1 MEGLSMLLKI
11 GELAK
16 RIGVTVRTLHHYDAI
31 GLVKPSARSDAGYRL
46 YNRNDIA
53 RLHRIQALRGLG
65 LSLAETDALLAGEGA
80 DLHAVIRQ
88 QVTGLERQ
96 ISEMADLRDRL
107 QSLEI
112 QLEGEDEP
120 DIDDWLSTLR
130 LMTTHRKYFTQDEL
144 DSLFGRKTD
153 SSGEAWREMIAA
165 VRCLMDRG
173 VSAQSQEAQELSAQW
188 LALQMETMT
197 DDPRLFIK
205 LSEMHRTEFDVQTL
219 TGVDGPLLD
228 FVMMAMHE
236 MRCAI
241 YAKYLDANE
250 LAHYRENF
258 PKCVPRWQ
266 QIFVDARQLV
276 EQGIPPEHPDA
287 KPVFLRWI
295 QLFQDTW
302 GKDPAT
308 RIKVRDA
315 QSIDRSL
322 VAGSGLNPAMQEFV
336 MRGLMIYA
344 PIPQSLL
351 DVKTTAKS

>member
-11 GELAK
+11 GDLAK

-53 RLHRIQALRGLG
+53 RLHRIQALRALG

-88 QVTGLERQ
+88 QITGLQRQ

-107 QSLEI
+107 QALET
-112 QLEGEDEP
+112 QLDGADEP

-144 DSLFGRKTD
+144 DTLFGRKM
-153 SSGEAWREMIAA
+153 SSGEDWRDLISA
-165 VRCLMDRG
+165 VRGLMDRG
-173 VSAQSQEAQELSAQW
+173 VSAQSKPAQELAAQW
-188 LALQMETMT
+188 LALQTETMA

-236 MRCAI
+236 MRCGI
-241 YAKYLDANE
+241 YAKYLNADE

-266 QIFVDARQLV
+266 QIFADARQLV
-276 EQGIPPEHPDA
+276 EQGMPPEHPDA

-295 QLFQDTW
+295 QLFRDTW
-302 GKDPAT
+302 GNDPAT
-308 RIKVRDA
+308 RVKVRNA
-315 QSIDRSL
+315 QQMNKVL
-322 VAGSGLNPAMQEFV
+322 VSGSGLNPAMQDFV

-344 PIPQSLL
+344 PPPVPVEEIHSE
-351 DVKTTAKS
+351 S